1 MESLALGLALGLG
14 AGISPGPLL
23 ALVLTTA
30 LRSGTRAGLAVAAAP
45 LVTDVPVVAVSLLAV
60 GALPARLLAVAAVA
74 GGLFVVWLGVA
85 AVRDALREPHEPAP
99 STAGPADPG
108 PPPARRVLAQA
119 AAINLASPHPWVF
132 WLTVGAPLLVS
143 TWRSSPPSA
152 VAFVAGFYACLV
164 GAKLVLATVVGT
176 TRHRLPAG
184 WLRRALVAAGVLL
197 AAAGVA
203 LVAEFAAAAL
213 G

>member
-14 AGISPGPLL
+14 AGVSPGPLL

-74 GGLFVVWLGVA
+74 GGLFVVWLGVS
-85 AVRDALREPHEPAP
+85 AVRDALREQSEPAP

-108 PPPARRVLAQA
+108 PAPRRVLAQA

-143 TWRSSPPSA
+143 AWRSSPPSA

-176 TRHRLPAG
+176 TRHRLSAR

-197 AAAGVA
+197 TAAGVA